1 MKMNFTKR
9 EYHALLEMIYLADWM
24 LHAHE
29 PNRKEDVYHALE
41 QKILSVAKEFGCE
54 DLVEHS
60 ERLNEY
66 FPTKTLEESDAIQ
79 GAIADYDDATFW
91 DEIISRLAE
100 RDVSRRHTEEEL
112 ARLTGEDRVVLYWK
126 AEKPYADEFETNGLD
141 RIRIEEAQ
149 PGH

>member
-9 EYHALLEMIYLADWM
+9 EYQVLLEMIYLADWM

-29 PNRKEDVYHALE
+29 PRKQEDAYHALE
-41 QKILSVAKEFGCE
+41 QKILGLARDFGCE

-66 FPTKTLEESDAIQ
+66 FPTETLEESDAIQ
-79 GAIADYDDATFW
+79 GSIQEYDDATFW
-91 DEIISRLAE
+91 DGLITRLAE
-100 RDVSRRHTEEEL
+100 RDVWRKHTEQEL
-112 ARLTGEDRVVLYWK
+112 ARMSGEQRVALYCA

-141 RIRIEEAQ
+141 RIRIEQAQ
-149 PGH
+149 PAA